1 MNVPIDL
8 ILQPLVLVWTLNC
21 TSPLTTD
28 TEQVTGVV
36 EPISRVELSV
46 NCTLV
51 PFHTANISPVLA
63 LVELDTVYLKNAD
76 V

>member
-8 ILQPLVLVWTLNC
+8 ILQPLVLVWTLNS
-21 TSPLTTD
+21 TSPPTKD

-36 EPISRVELSV
+36 VPMSRVELSV
-46 NCTLV
+46 YCTLA
-51 PFHTANISPVLA
+51 PFQTASISPVLA
-63 LVELDTVYLKNAD
+63 LDPVETVYLKNAE

>member
-8 ILQPLVLVWTLNC
+8 ILQPLVLVWTLKR
-21 TSPLTTD
+21 TSDPTKD

-36 EPISRVELSV
+36 EPMSRVELSV
-46 NCTLV
+46 NCTLA
-51 PFHTANISPVLA
+51 PFHTASISPVLA

>member
-8 ILQPLVLVWTLNC
+8 ILQPLVLVCTLKR
-21 TSPLTTD
+21 TSDPTKD

-36 EPISRVELSV
+36 EPMSRVELSV
-46 NCTLV
+46 NCTLA
-51 PFHTANISPVLA
+51 PFQTASISPVLA
-63 LVELDTVYLKNAD
+63 LVELDTVYLKNAE